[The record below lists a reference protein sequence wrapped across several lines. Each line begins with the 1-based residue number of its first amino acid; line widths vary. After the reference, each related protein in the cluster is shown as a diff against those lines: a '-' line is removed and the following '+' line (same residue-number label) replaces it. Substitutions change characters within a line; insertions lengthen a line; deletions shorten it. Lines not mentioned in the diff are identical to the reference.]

1 MFRRQR
7 KAKTLAW
14 AAVIR
19 CNGRFA
25 MSGESM
31 PRKRRHILEDFET
44 RSVAM
49 FARWKRWLH
58 ANVGVHAV
66 GVRPVVA
73 PGLVLHRYPALPGL
87 P

>member
-1 MFRRQR
+1 
-7 KAKTLAW
+7 
-14 AAVIR
+14 
-19 CNGRFA
+19 
-25 MSGESM
+25 M

-44 RSVAM
+44 RSVALL
-49 FARWKRWLH
+49 ARWKLWLH

-66 GVRPVVA
+66 RVRPVVA